1 MVSRTFKACDENM
14 QAVNDF
20 IHSNFPENISPK
32 AAGEIDLAVEE
43 IFVNIAHYAYHP
55 ETGTV
60 EIECSVDEEG
70 FLYSE
75 IDEKRCIECGKCR
88 KACISH
94 ISPTQNDF
102 KAVLG
107 CYTND
112 KDILGHSTSGG
123 IFYLLAVSFVT
134 YITL

>member
-70 FLYSE
+70 FLKIVFYDS
-75 IDEKRCIECGKCR
+75 GMPYNPLLR
-88 KACISH
+88 KDPDI
-94 ISPTQNDF
+94 TQSAEERNIGG
-102 KAVLG
+102 L
-107 CYTND
+107 
-112 KDILGHSTSGG
+112 G
-123 IFYLLAVSFVT
+123 IFLTKKFMDDVGYFFAGGKNVL
-134 YITL
+134 YIRKRL